1 MIKTTGRASL
11 YMLVV
16 AHSITYKV
24 HIFSNNSL
32 NQIID
37 LASHDPAMLKA
48 AALPWVAQ
56 AGVHEKI
63 QVFLG

>member
-1 MIKTTGRASL
+1 MP
-11 YMLVV
+11 VV
-16 AHSITYKV
+16 AGSMTHRV
-24 HIFSNNSL
+24 HILSHNCL

-37 LASHDPAMLKA
+37 LASHDPAVRKV

-56 AGVHEKI
+56 AGVREKI